1 MILGTAGHIDH
12 GKTRLVHALTGVDT
26 DRLPEEKRRGITIE
40 LGFAPLELEGVG
52 TVGVVDVPGHEAF
65 VRTMLA
71 GATGIDMAILV
82 VAADEGVMP
91 QTREHLA
98 ILSLLGISA
107 GVVAL
112 TKRDLVDDEWLAL
125 AVEDV
130 GDLLGGTLLE
140 AAEVVPVSAAT
151 GTGLHAL
158 RDALRRAAATVR
170 GRDAD
175 DLFRMPID
183 RAFTVKGTGTVVT
196 GTVWSGSLPAT
207 GTVTLLPSGQQA
219 RVRGVQSHGRPAALA
234 GPGQRVALS
243 LGGVEVVE
251 VPRGSWIVSDRHWRP
266 TSVLRADVA
275 LLANAPAL
283 GPRTRVR
290 FHLGAQDVGAR
301 LVGRGGAVQP
311 GEARPVRVVLDA
323 PVVARGGDR
332 FVIRSASPAATIGGG
347 VVVDPAPETRRPR
360 PFRTTLPSADAR
372 LASMLR
378 EAGVSGV
385 EIGSLAVRVGA
396 PMSAMSAVVDR
407 LPERTVEAGG
417 RLVLASVVEE
427 LAVRLER
434 VVREHQARHPLQEG
448 VSLHALRSH
457 GGNAHA
463 AVVELVVGQ
472 LVARGIVETDGAFV
486 HIAGWAPVLAGAD
499 RELADRVLARLEQAP
514 TEPPSVAELAG
525 MLGADVLP
533 VLRFLEREG
542 RVTAVSE
549 DRYYSSPVVAELVER
564 LRSGMVPGR
573 EYPPGELREL
583 LGFSRKYLIPFLD
596 YADRMGLTVRRDG
609 GRVRVGT

>member
-12 GKTRLVHALTGVDT
+12 GKTRLVQALTGVDT

-71 GATGIDMAILV
+71 GATGIDMAMLV

-98 ILSLLGISA
+98 ILSLLGVST

-130 GDLLGGTLLE
+130 GSILGGTVLD
-140 AAEVVPVSAAT
+140 AAEVVPVSAVS
-151 GTGLHAL
+151 GTGLREL

-170 GRDAD
+170 ARDAD
-175 DLFRMPID
+175 DLFRMPVD

-207 GTVTLLPSGQQA
+207 GSVTLLPSGQQA
-219 RVRGVQSHGRPAALA
+219 RVRGVQSHGQPAAQA
-234 GPGQRVALS
+234 RPGQRVALS
-243 LGGVEVVE
+243 LAGVEVEE
-251 VPRGSWIVSDRHWRP
+251 VPRGSWIVADRHWRP

-275 LLANAPAL
+275 LLAGAPPL

-301 LVGRGGAVQP
+301 LVGRGGAVHAV
-311 GEARPVRVVLDA
+311 ESRPVRVVLDA

-347 VVVDPAPETRRPR
+347 VVADPTPDIRRPR
-360 PFRTTLPSADAR
+360 PFATTLPSAEAR
-372 LASMLR
+372 LAAMLR
-378 EAGVSGV
+378 EAGASGV
-385 EIGSLAVRVGA
+385 ETGSLPVRIGVPA
-396 PMSAMSAVVDR
+396 SAMRALVDR
-407 LPERTVEAGG
+407 LPESTVEAAG
-417 RLVLASVVEE
+417 RMVLASLVEG
-427 LAVRLER
+427 LAALMEQ
-434 VVREHQARHPLQEG
+434 VVRDHQERHPLQAG
-448 VSLHALRSH
+448 VSLPALRSH
-457 GGNAHA
+457 AGNAHPA
-463 AVVELVVGQ
+463 IVELAVGR
-472 LVARGIVETDGAFV
+472 LVARGVVETDGAFV
-486 HIAGWAPVLAGAD
+486 HTAGWVPVLAGAD
-499 RELADRVLARLEQAP
+499 RELADRVLARLQQSP
-514 TEPPSVAELAG
+514 TEPPSVAELAAT
-525 MLGADVLP
+525 LGADVLP
-533 VLRFLEREG
+533 VLRFLERER

-549 DRYYSSPVVAELVER
+549 DRYYPSPVVAELMER

-573 EYPPGELREL
+573 EYPPGELRDL

-596 YADRMGLTVRRDG
+596 YADRAGVTVRRDG